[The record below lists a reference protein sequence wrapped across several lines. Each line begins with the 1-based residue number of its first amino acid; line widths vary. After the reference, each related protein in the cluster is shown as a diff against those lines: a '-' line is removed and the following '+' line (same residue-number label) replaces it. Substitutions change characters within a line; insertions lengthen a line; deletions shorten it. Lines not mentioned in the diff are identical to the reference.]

1 MSSKLT
7 KNELILPVVALIA
20 IVLDQISKRIVLTSL
35 GAVGAWAPIPA
46 LGSWFSLTL
55 VTNSG
60 AAFGLFPGFGYV
72 FMVVAIVVVVVI
84 AVYYWHMPKGQLLIS
99 VSLGLQLGGAIGNLL
114 DRVRYGYVIDFI
126 DFKIWPVFNLADT
139 CIVIGVALLAL
150 ALLLDPGEERN
161 SVAES
166 KG

>member
-1 MSSKLT
+1 MSGKLA
-7 KNELILPVVALIA
+7 KNELILPVVALITV
-20 IVLDQISKRIVLTSL
+20 VLDQITKRIVLSSL
-35 GAVGAWAPIPA
+35 GPAGAWAPVPA
-46 LGSWFSLTL
+46 LERWFSFTL

-60 AAFGLFPGFGYV
+60 AAFGLFPGLGYV
-72 FMVVAIVVVVVI
+72 FMVVAIVVVVAI
-84 AVYYWHMPKGQLLIS
+84 AVYYWHMPKGQLLVN

-139 CIVIGVALLAL
+139 SIVIGVGLLAL
-150 ALLLDPGEERN
+150 ALLREPAEERS

-166 KG
+166 K